1 MKERTWLDWLFST
14 LAILAVIVQIISAL
28 FQLSTA
34 ISIIALI
41 AIIMSLMYFVM
52 QSVIRRTLESIS
64 TEVEKE
70 KAITARAM
78 PVGMTSE
85 RAYVFNSTLYG
96 MAYEEL
102 SAHCTVHEDGSAVFR
117 REIDLVA
124 YSIISEIDHYMLL
137 PEAPKESKDFLEL
150 ANVKPLDHD
159 RKLTPKIIHLSSGRM
174 SLLVYISPPMSPGDH
189 IRYQV
194 IEKSPPG
201 LYAIT
206 GLEERKVEYDYFGW
220 DISRPTRK
228 LAVKVFFPKG
238 VSPNEFEY
246 FEYDV
251 WYAVGQSR
259 SRQAKEYE
267 RIRGSLQWVEEGA
280 RFSLALNVLYP
291 VLGLTYVIK
300 WTLRSASRETESPS
314 LANESKNSVECGG
327 DETSVVDNGED

>member
-1 MKERTWLDWLFST
+1 MKERTWLDWLLSV
-14 LAILAVIVQIISAL
+14 LAILAVIVQIASAL

-34 ISIIALI
+34 ISVVALVTT
-41 AIIMSLMYFVM
+41 IMILMYFVM
-52 QSVIRRTLESIS
+52 QSEIRRTVESIR
-64 TEVEKE
+64 TEVERE
-70 KAITARAM
+70 ETITAPAIL
-78 PVGMTSE
+78 PGVTSE
-85 RAYVFNSTLYG
+85 RAHVLNSTLYG

-102 SAHCTVHEDGSAVFR
+102 SAHCTVHQDGSAVFR

-124 YSIISEIDHYMLL
+124 YSIIGEVDHYMLL
-137 PEAPKESKDFLEL
+137 PEAPKESKDLLEL
-150 ANVKPLDHD
+150 ANAKSLVPD
-159 RKLTPKIIHLSSGRM
+159 RKLTPEIIQLSSGRL

-206 GLEERKVEYDYFGW
+206 GLEERKVPYDYFGW

-228 LAVKVFFPKG
+228 LAVKVFFPEG
-238 VSPNEFEY
+238 ISPKA

-251 WYAVGQSR
+251 WYAVSQSR

-267 RIRGSLQWVEEGA
+267 RIRGALQWVDEGA
-280 RFSLALNVLYP
+280 RFSLALDVLYP

-300 WTLRSASRETESPS
+300 WTPRPAPRETESPS
-314 LANESKNSVECGG
+314 LANGSKNSVEWGPG
-327 DETSVVDNGED
+327 RDETSIVDERED